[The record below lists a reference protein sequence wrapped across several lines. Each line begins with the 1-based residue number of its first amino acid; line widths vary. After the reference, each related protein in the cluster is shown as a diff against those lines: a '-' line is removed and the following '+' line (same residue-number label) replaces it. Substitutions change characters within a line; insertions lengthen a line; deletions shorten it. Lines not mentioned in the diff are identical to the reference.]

1 MRIIRK
7 NKTMNKEI
15 QSKIHDLLNAKGYIL
30 IDVFDGIHR
39 YRLDNEDIEIKFITH
54 TDGL

>member
-1 MRIIRK
+1 MEQAK
-7 NKTMNKEI
+7 SKT
-15 QSKIHDLLNAKGYIL
+15 HDLLNSLGYIL

-39 YRLDNEDIEIKFITH
+39 YRKDNEDIEIKFIVH